1 MSKHD
6 DEFEGVPTTGHEWD
20 GIREYDKP
28 MPRWWLYTFY
38 ACIVWAIGYSI
49 AFPAWPMVTSATT
62 GLLGFST
69 RGDLQ
74 QQLANA
80 EAANAVI
87 DAELA
92 SVDLAN
98 VAETPELQQYA
109 ISKGAAVFRT
119 WCAQC
124 HGSGAQGAVGF
135 PSLLD
140 DDWLWGGSI
149 EDIHATITHG
159 IRNETDADARYSQ
172 MPSFGEI
179 LSPEEVS
186 DVVNFVMSLSGE
198 PADASRVEA
207 GSVLFADN
215 CAACHGDDGKGGRE
229 VGAPNLTDAVWLYG
243 GDYETLVE
251 SVSVARFG
259 VMPAWAPRLTPT
271 EITAVA
277 TYVHQLGGGE

>member
-38 ACIVWAIGYSI
+38 ATIVWAIGYTI
-49 AFPAWPMVTSATT
+49 AFPAWPMAITATP
-62 GLLGFST
+62 GVLKFST
-69 RGDLQ
+69 RGVLTQ
-74 QQLANA
+74 ELANA

-92 SVDLAN
+92 SADLAK
-98 VAETPELQQYA
+98 VPETPELQQYA

-135 PSLLD
+135 PNLLD

-172 MPSFGEI
+172 MPAFGEI
-179 LSPEEVS
+179 LSGEEVS
-186 DVVNFVMSLSGE
+186 DVVNYVMSLSGE
-198 PADASRVEA
+198 SADATRVEA
-207 GSVLFADN
+207 GAVLFADN
-215 CAACHGDDGKGGRE
+215 CASCHGDDGKGGRE

-243 GDYETLVE
+243 GDYATLVE
-251 SVSVARFG
+251 SVSQARFG
-259 VMPAWAPRLTPT
+259 VMPAWSPRLTPA
-271 EITAVA
+271 EIAAVA

>member
-38 ACIVWAIGYSI
+38 ATIVWAIGYTI
-49 AFPAWPMVTSATT
+49 AFPAWPMAITATP
-62 GLLGFST
+62 GVLKFST
-69 RGDLQ
+69 RGVLTQ
-74 QQLANA
+74 ELANA

-92 SVDLAN
+92 SADLAK
-98 VAETPELQQYA
+98 VPETPELQQYA

-135 PSLLD
+135 PNLLD

-172 MPSFGEI
+172 MPAFGEI
-179 LSPEEVS
+179 LSGEEIS
-186 DVVNFVMSLSGE
+186 DVVNYVMSLSGE
-198 PADASRVEA
+198 PADAARVEA

-215 CAACHGDDGKGGRE
+215 CASCHGDDGKGGRE

-243 GDYETLVE
+243 GDYATLVE
-251 SVSVARFG
+251 SVSQARFG
-259 VMPAWAPRLTPT
+259 VMPAWSPRLTPA
-271 EITAVA
+271 EIAAVT

>member
-38 ACIVWAIGYSI
+38 ATIVWAIGYTI
-49 AFPAWPMVTSATT
+49 AFPAWPMAITATP
-62 GLLGFST
+62 GVLKFST
-69 RGDLQ
+69 RGVLTQ
-74 QQLANA
+74 ELANA

-92 SVDLAN
+92 SADLAK
-98 VAETPELQQYA
+98 VPETPELQQYA

-135 PSLLD
+135 PNLLD

-172 MPSFGEI
+172 MPAFGEI
-179 LSPEEVS
+179 LSGEEVS
-186 DVVNFVMSLSGE
+186 DVVNYVMSLSGE
-198 PADASRVEA
+198 PADATRVEA
-207 GSVLFADN
+207 GAVLFADN
-215 CAACHGDDGKGGRE
+215 CASCHGDDGKGGRE

-243 GDYETLVE
+243 GDYATLVE
-251 SVSVARFG
+251 SVSQARFG
-259 VMPAWAPRLTPT
+259 VMPAWSPRLTPA
-271 EITAVA
+271 EIAAVA

>member
-38 ACIVWAIGYSI
+38 ATIVWAIGYTI
-49 AFPAWPMVTSATT
+49 AFPAWPMAITATP
-62 GLLGFST
+62 GVLKFST
-69 RGDLQ
+69 RGVLTQ
-74 QQLANA
+74 ELANA

-92 SVDLAN
+92 SADLAK
-98 VAETPELQQYA
+98 VPETPELQQYA

-135 PSLLD
+135 PNLLD

-172 MPSFGEI
+172 MPAFGEI
-179 LSPEEVS
+179 LSGEEIS
-186 DVVNFVMSLSGE
+186 DVVNYVMSLSGE
-198 PADASRVEA
+198 PADAARVEA

-215 CAACHGDDGKGGRE
+215 CASCHGDDGKGGRE

-243 GDYETLVE
+243 GDYATLVE
-251 SVSVARFG
+251 SVSQARFG
-259 VMPAWAPRLTPT
+259 VMPAWSPRLTPA
-271 EITAVA
+271 EIAAVA